1 MALPSSVGRTNC
13 HTTTISAADDYD
25 EIEQY
30 YKDEEEED
38 AIAEYGDQSSIVA
51 GTQRHT

>member
-1 MALPSSVGRTNC
+1 MALPSAAGKTNC

-30 YKDEEEED
+30 YKDEEED
-38 AIAEYGDQSSIVA
+38 DIAEYGDESSIVA
-51 GTQRHT
+51 GT